1 MKKKNINKN
10 DLLIYCC
17 IPILCATRMLY
28 SNRKKNIFYQNN
40 V

>member
-1 MKKKNINKN
+1 MKKKTNKN

-28 SNRKKNIFYQNN
+28 SNRKKIYFTKITYK
-40 V
+40 